1 MVNEI
6 RSNEIALGLAN
17 AKERITSA
25 AISVKRDPSEIAL
38 IVVTKT
44 FPKSDVEILYELG
57 IRDFGENRDQEG
69 SLKAD
74 EFHLDAKWHFQG
86 QIQSNKI
93 KSILSWADVIHS
105 LADLDHAKRIN
116 NRVFLAADKSNVS
129 KIPIL
134 IQVSLDSD
142 LVRSEGRNGIDPKEI
157 EKFAESIMQLEGL
170 ELKGLMAVA
179 PISEIPE
186 SAFARLAG
194 IFSDFQGIYPD
205 AKWLSAGMSGD
216 FESAIHHGATHVR
229 LGSSILGNRSY
240 L

>member
-1 MVNEI
+1 
-6 RSNEIALGLAN
+6 
-17 AKERITSA
+17 
-25 AISVKRDPSEIAL
+25 
-38 IVVTKT
+38 
-44 FPKSDVEILYELG
+44 
-57 IRDFGENRDQEG
+57 
-69 SLKAD
+69 
-74 EFHLDAKWHFQG
+74 
-86 QIQSNKI
+86 
-93 KSILSWADVIHS
+93 
-105 LADLDHAKRIN
+105 
-116 NRVFLAADKSNVS
+116 
-129 KIPIL
+129 
-134 IQVSLDSD
+134 
-142 LVRSEGRNGIDPKEI
+142 
-157 EKFAESIMQLEGL
+157 MQLEGL